1 MYTNYEILHI
11 DTTEEMVVIKFMEE
25 GRTDYVTRRYYKD
38 ELTDE
43 LIVSLV
49 EHAQTEAYAFFNKD
63 AESISFTPS
72 SWTGEIRGLVMGD
85 IPEYNPTFEQLEES
99 WVETDELRTRVLNVI
114 ELTEAEK
121 VVQILA
127 KREMLLGSTD
137 VNALSDRVISTAM
150 LEYRQALR
158 DITEQEGY
166 PNSVIWPIAPL
177 G

>member
-1 MYTNYEILHI
+1 MYTDYEILHI
-11 DTTEEMVVIKFMEE
+11 DTTEEMVVIKFIEE

-49 EHAQTEAYAFFNKD
+49 EHAQTEALAFYNRD
-63 AESISFTPS
+63 AESVAFTPS
-72 SWTGEIRGLVMGD
+72 SWTGSLRELDMGS
-85 IPEYNPTFEQLEES
+85 IPDYNPTFERLEES
-99 WVETDELRTRVLNVI
+99 WVETDELRTRVLAVV

-121 VVQILA
+121 VLQIRL
-127 KREMLLGSTD
+127 KRDELLGATD
-137 VNALSDRVISTAM
+137 VNALSDRIMPAALV
-150 LEYRQALR
+150 EYRQALR
-158 DITEQEGY
+158 DITDQEGY